1 MAVAVTFVLPVR
13 LCVHTPLCHTGVQR
27 TLEEQQRQLEM
38 DAEKSKEELNK
49 EYGLKGLPSMSELKA
64 DIIRI

>member
-1 MAVAVTFVLPVR
+1 
-13 LCVHTPLCHTGVQR
+13 
-27 TLEEQQRQLEM
+27 M